1 MIIRKQPAVI
11 DKKKTEQYYDQK
23 YDKPRI
29 NLLDIFDEYPECNQT
44 EIPDFEPEEV
54 GTVLKSLPRGKRFI
68 RIITITLSH
77 QKPTWQCVLISINGS
92 KNCRDR

>member
-1 MIIRKQPAVI
+1 MI
-11 DKKKTEQYYDQK
+11 KKKAEQYYDQK

-44 EIPDFEPEEV
+44 EIPDFEPES
-54 GTVLKSLPRGKRFI
+54 TVSGM
-68 RIITITLSH
+68 RIIKITLSH